1 MRNVVKLSTKDLVK
15 LEGIEK
21 IVPLP
26 KNLKALGFTSPKEFK
41 AAVLSGKDGTLKY
54 VVFDTSSLWDLLCAI
69 DERFEEEA
77 PAEKYLTKN
86 PVGWLIDA
94 IESKLP
100 VNPKLITRLKKGIE
114 EAKNS
119 GLVPFEK
126 IKLKL
131 GLV

>member
-1 MRNVVKLSTKDLVK
+1 MKNVVKLSAKDLVK

-21 IVPLP
+21 FVPVP
-26 KNLKALGFTSPKEFK
+26 KNLKALGFSSPKDFK
-41 AAVLSGKDGTLKY
+41 AAVLSGKDGMPKY
-54 VVFDTSSLWDLLCAI
+54 FVFDTPSLWDFLCAI
-69 DERFEEEA
+69 DEKYEEEV
-77 PAEKYLTKN
+77 PVETYMTKN

-94 IESKLP
+94 IEAKLP
-100 VNPKLITRLKKGIE
+100 LNPKLIARLKKGIK

-131 GLV
+131 GLA